1 MISTPV
7 WLEIAV
13 KYLGLDF
20 AAAPSITAAIAARA
34 ETITALVDMI
44 QDCPM
49 RVWYNG
55 RVKSV

>member
-1 MISTPV
+1 M
-7 WLEIAV
+7 EIAV